1 MIHEDFYTWYTIPL
15 LPERLVFPFE
25 PCQHIVLST
34 HRLT

>member
-1 MIHEDFYTWYTIPL
+1 MIHEGFYTWYTIPL

-25 PCQHIVLST
+25 PGQRIVRST